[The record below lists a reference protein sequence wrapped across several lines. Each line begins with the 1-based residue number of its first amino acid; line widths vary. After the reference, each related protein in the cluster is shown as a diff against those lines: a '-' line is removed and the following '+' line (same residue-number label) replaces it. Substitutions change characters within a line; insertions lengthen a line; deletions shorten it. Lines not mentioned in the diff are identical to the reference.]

1 MKKVTIEIEIPD
13 ELDIIHTMTSVV
25 DACCSSDN
33 VTQQEHDL
41 VNRILYRISE
51 QLQQQNQ
58 PI

>member
-13 ELDIIHTMTSVV
+13 ELDILHAMTSVV
-25 DACCSSDN
+25 DACWWSDN

-51 QLQQQNQ
+51 QLKHETLTN
-58 PI
+58 